1 MKILGMENC
10 WACQV
15 FAYVI
20 CKFQRRVRKQYQMTE
35 EENRVSQ
42 KCDRIEQHL
51 KTKRTVMSNYLCC
64 ANILFS
70 SEENLHFILVVLL
83 VSHLDRHVPNFS
95 FSMAEMEVEKTIYQE
110 G

>member
-1 MKILGMENC
+1 
-10 WACQV
+10 
-15 FAYVI
+15 
-20 CKFQRRVRKQYQMTE
+20 MTE